1 MVNNFKK
8 KNKKIW
14 ISIISV
20 VILSL
25 FVIGLIVYN
34 KLGGDRNAQKIKMEN
49 ESSQSTNSLSSA
61 TSSISFGDK
70 PVDIN
75 PPSLTIPK

>member
-49 ESSQSTNSLSSA
+49 QSSQSTNSLSS

>member
-14 ISIISV
+14 IAIITV

-25 FVIGLIVYN
+25 FVVGLIVYN
-34 KLGGDRNAQKIKMEN
+34 KLGGDRNAQKVKMEN
-49 ESSQSTNSLSSA
+49 ESSQSTNSSSS
-61 TSSISFGDK
+61 TSSSVGFGDK